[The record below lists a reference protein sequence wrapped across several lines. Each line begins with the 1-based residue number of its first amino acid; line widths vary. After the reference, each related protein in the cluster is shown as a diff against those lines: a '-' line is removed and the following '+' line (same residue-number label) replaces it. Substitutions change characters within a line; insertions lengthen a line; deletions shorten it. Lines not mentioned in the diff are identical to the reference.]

1 MKPVNRFEHFVKYC
15 EFQEP
20 AELAFTCMYDLT
32 VDVIFSDEAEH
43 DASWYWKNQMS
54 RNVNISALLKRDF
67 DHIKEI
73 HAMGMPGDWPTE
85 KADREKTLAQLLS
98 SAFERDIAS
107 RGLKVHSFE
116 IRVEITEMAERL

>member
-32 VDVIFSDEAEH
+32 IDVIFSDEAEY
-43 DASWYWKNQMS
+43 DASWYWKQQMS
-54 RNVNISALLKRDF
+54 RNVNVSALLKRDF
-67 DHIKEI
+67 DHVKENSGI
-73 HAMGMPGDWPTE
+73 GSGNWPKE
-85 KADREKTLAQLLS
+85 KADREKVLAHLLS
-98 SAFERDIAS
+98 TAFERDIGI

-116 IRVEITEMAERL
+116 IRVEITEMI